1 MNELEKLSRY
11 ACATMVFISIIA
23 AFVFREFLWFII
35 AVLWLNIYFD
45 KVYEEKMNYDNTK
58 LVNLLNKMMKDK

>member
-58 LVNLLNKMMKDK
+58 LVNLLNKMMKD

>member
-1 MNELEKLSRY
+1 MNELEKLSKC

-23 AFVFREFLWFII
+23 TFVFREFLWFNI

-45 KVYEEKMNYDNTK
+45 KVYEEKMNDDNTK
-58 LVNLLNKMMKDK
+58 LINILKKIKEEK